1 MRAKKGHEAHAAA
14 EDGTERE
21 QTTRK
26 AERER
31 RNGFSGETGR
41 RLMRGKPHSN
51 AESKRRAAPFEGRD
65 QAVFVCKEDWRRETR
80 IKTVNDARGDRR
92 QKACKAGGN
101 LSSTRWEKGS
111 KSGGENRDRDFEKTG
126 RCAAKRGKTW
136 LLEPETEKR
145 KSTGSPCFLYKRK
158 RPKRGGEEKAYS
170 KFILVLSPMVTEVVF
185 SFPSR
190 T

>member
-26 AERER
+26 AERKADR
-31 RNGFSGETGR
+31 RV
-41 RLMRGKPHSN
+41 GKRMKS

-92 QKACKAGGN
+92 QKACKAGGKDF
-101 LSSTRWEKGS
+101 SSA
-111 KSGGENRDRDFEKTG
+111 NRERD
-126 RCAAKRGKTW
+126 
-136 LLEPETEKR
+136 
-145 KSTGSPCFLYKRK
+145 
-158 RPKRGGEEKAYS
+158 
-170 KFILVLSPMVTEVVF
+170 
-185 SFPSR
+185 
-190 T
+190 